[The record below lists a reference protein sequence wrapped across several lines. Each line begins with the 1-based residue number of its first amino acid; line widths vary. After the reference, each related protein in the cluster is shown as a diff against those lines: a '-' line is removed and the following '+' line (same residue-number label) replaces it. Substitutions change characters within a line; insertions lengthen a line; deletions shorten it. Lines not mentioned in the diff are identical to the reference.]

1 MVWICHVPG
10 WHVEKKLL
18 CFSLW
23 EVLPVNKESRE
34 SLLIGLI
41 GTVNIRSKKGSL
53 WKKMMMWSVERS
65 SRGDSEEGTEPVP
78 CCTAVQSSLAMGNPS
93 EAKTLKEM
101 TTPVAFS
108 CFWGISNVSARE
120 SHAQGLPASSCWI
133 PQGTSPQIFR
143 QRKVLHL

>member
-1 MVWICHVPG
+1 MVWVCHVLG
-10 WHVEKKLL
+10 WYVENKLL

-23 EVLPVNKESRE
+23 EVLPINKQSRE
-34 SLLIGLI
+34 SLLIGLT
-41 GTVNIRSKKGSL
+41 GAVNIWSNKGSL

-78 CCTAVQSSLAMGNPS
+78 CCTAVQSSLATGIPS

-108 CFWGISNVSARE
+108 CFWGISNVSAGE
-120 SHAQGLPASSCWI
+120 SHLQGLPASSRWI
-133 PQGTSPQIFR
+133 PQGLSSQIFR